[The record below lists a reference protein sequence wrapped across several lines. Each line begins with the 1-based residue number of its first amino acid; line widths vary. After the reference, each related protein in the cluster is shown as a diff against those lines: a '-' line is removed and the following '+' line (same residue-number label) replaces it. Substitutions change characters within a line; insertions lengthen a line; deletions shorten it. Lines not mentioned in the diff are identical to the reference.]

1 MEVDL
6 GKTPS
11 SYSHSSTRLQEV
23 AIRQSLVNTS
33 CRPPSNRLSGN
44 EAQNAPMLRHGN
56 CQTNGISEHPA

>member
-11 SYSHSSTRLQEV
+11 SYSHRSIRLQEL

-33 CRPPSNRLSGN
+33 YRSSSNRLLGN

-56 CQTNGISEHPA
+56 CQTNGISEHSA